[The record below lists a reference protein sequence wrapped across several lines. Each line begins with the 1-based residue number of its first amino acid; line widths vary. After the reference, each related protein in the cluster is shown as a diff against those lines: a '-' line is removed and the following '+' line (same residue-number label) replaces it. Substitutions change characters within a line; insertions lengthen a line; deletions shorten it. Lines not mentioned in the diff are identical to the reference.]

1 MEGFNSVQEYLGNA
15 IKSSLRLCSFED
27 NNMNLVSNS
36 QRPEIA
42 DFQSNIC
49 FALSKKCGIAPLE
62 VANKIV
68 ANISKEVKKYF
79 DIEIVSPAFINFKF
93 TDEGL
98 IEIANTLLNNSN
110 YGIDKNIGSGKTV
123 VLDYG
128 GANVAKELHMG
139 HLRSPIIGE
148 AITRLY
154 KLFGYK
160 TVGDVHLGDWGLQMG
175 LVMAMLEEKGMLK
188 YYFGETNEKPAITLD
203 FLNENYP
210 LASKRSKV
218 DAEFKSKA
226 ETFTLRLQRL
236 EEPYYSIFK
245 DIREVSVNAIKRNY
259 ETLNCNFD
267 LWYGESDAQ
276 KYIERT
282 VNTFIEQGLTKESDG
297 ATIVEVKKE
306 GEHIPIPKKN
316 PDDPSERQLYK
327 NPMPPVIIKKHNGG
341 DLYAT
346 TDIAT
351 IMQRVEDFKNLSE
364 IVYIVDKRQATHFE
378 GVFRASKMSGIAP
391 RDLKLT
397 HIGYGTMNGRDGKPF
412 KTRDGGSIKLED
424 IINLVRSK
432 AEEKLKQNGTEV
444 GGVDIALQIGVSAM
458 KFGDLSN
465 EVSRDYVFDL
475 DSFMSFEGK
484 TGPYLQYTA
493 VRINSILNKAEG
505 FERKISTTSILEKN
519 IVLEI
524 LKLTNS
530 YMTAL
535 KELSPSVLCNALYNL
550 ASAYSTFYNNTK
562 ILSEADKVKR
572 DSYLS
577 LSKLVFEK
585 LKQGLD
591 VLAIDIPE
599 KM

>member
-1 MEGFNSVQEYLGNA
+1 MKGFNSVQEYLSDA
-15 IKSSLRLCSFED
+15 IKSSLRFCSFETD
-27 NNMNLVSNS
+27 NASLVSNS

-49 FALSKKCGIAPLE
+49 FALAKKCGLSPIE

-68 ANISKEVKKYF
+68 SNIRSEVKKF
-79 DIEIVSPAFINFKF
+79 FEITVVAPAFINFKF
-93 TDEGL
+93 TEEGL
-98 IEIANTLLNNSN
+98 LEIANNLLTDEN
-110 YGIDKNIGSGKTV
+110 YGINKSLGEGKTI

-148 AITRLY
+148 AIRRLY
-154 KLFGYK
+154 KMHGYE
-160 TVGDVHLGDWGLQMG
+160 TIGDVHLGDWGLQMG

-188 YYFGETNEKPAITLD
+188 YYFGVAEEKPAITLE

-210 LASKRSKV
+210 LASKRSK
-218 DAEFKSKA
+218 AEPDFKAKA
-226 ETFTLRLQRL
+226 ELFTLRLQRL
-236 EEPYYSIFK
+236 EEPYFSIFK
-245 DIREVSVNAIKRNY
+245 DIREVSVEAIKRNY
-259 ETLNCNFD
+259 ERLNCTFD

-276 KYIERT
+276 KYIDET
-282 VNTFIEQGLTKESDG
+282 VNTFIKKGLTKESDG
-297 ATIVEVKKE
+297 ATIVEVKRE

-316 PDDPSERQLYK
+316 PDDPNERQLYK

-351 IMQRVEDFKNLSE
+351 IMQRVKDFKNLE
-364 IVYIVDKRQATHFE
+364 EVVYIVDKRQSNHFE

-391 RDLKLT
+391 EGLKLT
-397 HIGYGTMNGRDGKPF
+397 HIGYGTMNGKDGKPF

-424 IINLVRSK
+424 IINLVKSK
-432 AEEKLKQNGTEV
+432 AEEKLKQNGTSVE
-444 GGVDIALQIGVSAM
+444 GEDLALEIGVSAM

-465 EVSRDYVFDL
+465 EVSRDYIFDL

-493 VRINSILNKAEG
+493 VRIQSILSKAG
-505 FERKISTTSILEKN
+505 DFEKKITTSSELEKG
-519 IVLEI
+519 IILEI
-524 LKLTNS
+524 LKLINAYS
-530 YMTAL
+530 SAL
-535 KELSPSVLCNALYNL
+535 KELSPSIICNALYNL

-562 ILSEADKVKR
+562 VLSQTDKSIR

-577 LSKLVFEK
+577 LSKLVLDK

-591 VLAIDIPE
+591 ILAIDVPA